1 MPKAKSCIRPY
12 SQGNLDGFCGLYS
25 VINSTKLIIKN
36 ITQDDSTDLIHKC
49 ITALE
54 TIKNKPLSSI
64 FINGIST
71 HDVSCIIKN
80 VIEQHYP
87 IKRYKPFQ
95 CRSDISI
102 HEYWETMKTFLEAE
116 TSAAI
121 ICIGKKDWSHWTV
134 AKSASNKRIYIND
147 SGSIK
152 HINKNRCSL
161 NGITKETPLRIYATS
176 TFFLAK
182 RDIKKII
189 KK

>member
-1 MPKAKSCIRPY
+1 MPKSKNCIRPY
-12 SQGNLDGFCGLYS
+12 GQGNLDGFCGLYS

-36 ITQDDSTDLIHKC
+36 ISQEDSKDLIHEC

-54 TIKNKPLSSI
+54 RIRNKQLSSI
-64 FINGIST
+64 FIEGISA
-71 HDVSCIIKN
+71 HDVSCIFKN

-87 IKRYKPFQ
+87 IKRYKPFHS
-95 CRSDISI
+95 RADVSI
-102 HEYWETMKTFLEAE
+102 HEYWETMKTFLDAE

-134 AKSASNKRIYIND
+134 AKSASDKRIYVND

-152 HINKNRCSL
+152 HINKTHCSL
-161 NGITKETPLRIYATS
+161 NEITKETPLRIYATA

-182 RDIKKII
+182 RDIKK
-189 KK
+189 